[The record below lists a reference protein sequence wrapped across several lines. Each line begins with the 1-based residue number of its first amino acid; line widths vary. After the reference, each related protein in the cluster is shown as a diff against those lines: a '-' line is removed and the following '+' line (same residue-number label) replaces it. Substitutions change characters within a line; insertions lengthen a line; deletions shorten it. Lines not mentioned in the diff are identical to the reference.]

1 MSILRNLLGSS
12 AMPAPNR
19 YVCSVLTEMRDTI
32 DKLNIF
38 TVYRAKRFLPILVEE
53 AQTMVNRMECTLEDK
68 EDADVA
74 GYYYREARKIKTEL
88 IELEAKKRELEEDI
102 DLYEDMKKH
111 LDALKEGGK

>member
-1 MSILRNLLGSS
+1 
-12 AMPAPNR
+12 MPAPNR

-38 TVYRAKRFLPILVEE
+38 TVYRAKHFLPILIEE

-74 GYYYREARKIKTEL
+74 GYYYREARKIKKEL
-88 IELEAKKRELEEDI
+88 LELEEKKRELEEDI
-102 DLYEDMKKH
+102 DAYEGMTAH
-111 LDALKEGGK
+111 LEALKGDGT